1 MLDDLDLESLRD
13 DNNDAKKFLDEL
25 ISICLEIEGLN
36 QDKLERILEIKGFI
50 NDHLNNL
57 DGVTEDL
64 KLMDE
69 DYVLDTYTN
78 HGEHD
83 ND

>member
-25 ISICLEIEGLN
+25 VSICLEIEGLN
-36 QDKLERILEIKGFI
+36 QDKLERILEVKRFI

-57 DGVTEDL
+57 DEVIEDL

-69 DYVLDTYTN
+69 AYILDTYTN
-78 HGEHD
+78 HGD
-83 ND
+83 CNND

>member
-25 ISICLEIEGLN
+25 VSICSEIEGLN
-36 QDKLERILEIKGFI
+36 QDKLERILEVKRFI
-50 NDHLNNL
+50 NNHLNNL
-57 DGVTEDL
+57 DKVIGDL

-69 DYVLDTYTN
+69 TYISDTYTN